1 MPQNSYNVEFERD
14 WRALSA
20 LLSRGEY
27 EKKDSKNYGE
37 LEKETAMGKIP
48 LTGKKGFVMAPRDFL
63 F

>member
-1 MPQNSYNVEFERD
+1 
-14 WRALSA
+14 

-27 EKKDSKNYGE
+27 ETKDSKNYGE

-48 LTGKKGFVMAPRDFL
+48 LTGKKGFAMAPRDFL